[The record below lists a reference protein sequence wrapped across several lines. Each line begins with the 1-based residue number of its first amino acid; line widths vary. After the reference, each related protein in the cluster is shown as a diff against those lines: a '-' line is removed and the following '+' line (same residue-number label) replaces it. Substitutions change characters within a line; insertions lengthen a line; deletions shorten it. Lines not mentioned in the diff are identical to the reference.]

1 MKMGCY
7 KIIFDHIK
15 FRSYNLYFINVIK
28 NCKSIDFQ
36 FYQKMSGSTAFKHL
50 AIFSDVEN
58 ANKYKNELCK
68 KYTNRCKCKENGY
81 FPQ

>member
-1 MKMGCY
+1 MKIGCY
-7 KIIFDHIK
+7 KIIFNHINFK
-15 FRSYNLYFINVIK
+15 NYHLYFINVIK
-28 NCKSIDFQ
+28 NCKLIN
-36 FYQKMSGSTAFKHL
+36 YQEKISGSAAFKHL

-58 ANKYKNELCK
+58 AHKYKNELCK